1 MINYNGLYTTKMH
14 HTILGGKAGV
24 RPGYMLGLGSRV
36 GLSIGI
42 GLGYR
47 AKGRVYVDPRFYRL
61 G

>member
-1 MINYNGLYTTKMH
+1 
-14 HTILGGKAGV
+14 
-24 RPGYMLGLGSRV
+24 MLGLGSRV